1 MTAYGTQRR
10 LVRPWARWMG
20 VGLLLAAVVA
30 CGDKEGATAPEVDGV
45 TIRETI
51 LRSSDGSVAFSHI
64 DHWHGSPVVRANG
77 TVGISLLFTA
87 IRPAPDDHDAPAV
100 ETWFSLSAAP
110 TEYNVRVVVEDTTIA
125 RWTGDRVSGTL
136 HGLREGASRLSVVVR
151 RGTTTLYEAPPLNF
165 RVQAAQP

>member
-1 MTAYGTQRR
+1 MTDTGFRR
-10 LVRPWARWMG
+10 RVARALIRCIQVG
-20 VGLLLAAVVA
+20 VLAAVVTS

-45 TIRETI
+45 TIREII

-87 IRPAPDDHDAPAV
+87 IRPAPDDHDAPAL
-100 ETWFSLSAAP
+100 ETWFSLADTP
-110 TEYNVRVVVEDTTIA
+110 NEYNVRVIVEDTTIA

-165 RVQAAQP
+165 RVQGGQP